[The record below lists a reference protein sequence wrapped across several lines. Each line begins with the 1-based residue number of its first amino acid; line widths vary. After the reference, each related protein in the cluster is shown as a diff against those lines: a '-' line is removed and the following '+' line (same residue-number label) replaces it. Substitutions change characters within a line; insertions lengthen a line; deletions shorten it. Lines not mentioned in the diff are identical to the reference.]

1 MTPSEVTRWP
11 KCPILK
17 QQGWQR
23 LPLAL
28 DHSSGSSKLLAGPST
43 AYEWDRRRREAPE
56 ITAHRDTAWVR
67 IWSTEVLKRQGEQQG
82 SPGGE
87 ACLGLTIGS
96 VTWTKET
103 FTDQTRSSN
112 TGSCSPPSATGQKAQ
127 TACAQTVP
135 LSLWKEAR
143 RCQHVIPR
151 EQSHEMDVPPPCHPL
166 GAPPLHPHCQ
176 I

>member
-28 DHSSGSSKLLAGPST
+28 DHSSGSQQAARWSQ
-43 AYEWDRRRREAPE
+43 
-56 ITAHRDTAWVR
+56 HRIR
-67 IWSTEVLKRQGEQQG
+67 MGQEEEG
-82 SPGGE
+82 SPRDHSTQGYGVGSYLVNRGLKTTGGT
-87 ACLGLTIGS
+87 AGQSWWGSLTIGS

-103 FTDQTRSSN
+103 FTDQTRSSD